1 MHELKNELQT
11 RVDGDFQRSLDQCLI
26 QELFEKLTGDIK
38 VRIYYELRED
48 LMRILKRDITF
59 KLEQDIKQELRLEM
73 GSSFATKAEES
84 MRSAIQAAI
93 PIIQDC
99 VIRHLKNSIGCEV
112 KGLLEDI
119 EGAVEEQEK
128 VLDDLAKTLE
138 DKPKKASENTMV
150 FQVPAWATMVAKDE
164 VLKLRST
171 LVSDLHNN
179 LKAEI
184 KQEFSQNMEKVGKG
198 MIDE

>member
-26 QELFEKLTGDIK
+26 QELFQKLTGDIK

-73 GSSFATKAEES
+73 GSSYTIKAELKDDLLSIAHKKQQVIETIVATKAEES
-84 MRSAIQAAI
+84 MRSAIRAAI

-119 EGAVEEQEK
+119 EGAVGEQEK

-138 DKPKKASENTMV
+138 DKSKKASENMMV
-150 FQVPAWATMVAKDE
+150 FQVLAWATMVA
-164 VLKLRST
+164 
-171 LVSDLHNN
+171 
-179 LKAEI
+179 
-184 KQEFSQNMEKVGKG
+184 
-198 MIDE
+198 